1 MRLRILPFLMLPLL
15 GIGQTNSKVEK
26 PIGELLSNEISP
38 NEMKR
43 NASFNLD
50 EIKVR
55 WKKAALENC
64 TGVPCIVAPSFT
76 CGTSTVSDL
85 DGNTYNTVLIGTQC
99 WTKQNLKVTQYNDGT
114 PIPLDASGG
123 ANGYTAVETWSTRTT
138 GAYTIYE
145 NESSTGTNA
154 TNYGFLY
161 NWFAATDTRNLCP
174 SGWHVPSTGEWTLLI
189 QFIDPGANATG
200 YPQSITAGGKL
211 KSTSALWNVET
222 PPSPGTD
229 DYSFSILP
237 GGERE
242 DDGTFSLKRIYTI
255 FWTTTPFTPSLSY
268 LHGFSSFSSN
278 AGRFPDKNLFGASIR
293 CLKN

>member
-1 MRLRILPFLMLPLL
+1 MLPLL

-85 DGNTYNTVLIGTQC
+85 DGNSYNTVLIGTQC